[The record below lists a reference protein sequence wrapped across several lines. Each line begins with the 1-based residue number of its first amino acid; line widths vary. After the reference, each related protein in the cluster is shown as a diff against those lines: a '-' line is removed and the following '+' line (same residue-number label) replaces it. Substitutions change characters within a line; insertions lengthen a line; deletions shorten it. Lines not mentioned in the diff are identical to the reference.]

1 MRSHIVRALPDLW
14 MNQVALNNHKRGQSP
29 LLLPVKLWFNIK
41 KWVSCAAKIVCSLIV
56 LRHKG
61 RPW

>member
-29 LLLPVKLWFNIK
+29 LLLPVKLWFIIK
-41 KWVSCAAKIVCSLIV
+41 WGSCAAKIVCAF
-56 LRHKG
+56 
-61 RPW
+61 

>member
-14 MNQVALNNHKRGQSP
+14 MNQIALNNHKRGQSP

-41 KWVSCAAKIVCSLIV
+41 MGFLCRKNRLLV
-56 LRHKG
+56 LCLT
-61 RPW
+61 P